1 MAYPVQA
8 GPVAAPP
15 GPAGD
20 PTAVFGRRVVA
31 SLIDG
36 VLVIG
41 PAVATATAEFE
52 YLPVDALGM
61 DPQVFCDRYIAEQ
74 DGFCANTADIDD
86 RVYFSDGSFVSS
98 GLVFW
103 GLGLLLLVVLQGLT
117 GWTVGKLITG
127 IRTVKEDGTPP
138 GLVKSFLRWLLWVV
152 DGQPCGLPLV
162 GFITG
167 LTTTGHRRVGDM
179 AAKTFV
185 VRASVA
191 GAPVSVPGLTSP
203 PTAPVAAY
211 GTPSA
216 WGAAAD
222 TGPAAGPAAGATGPQ
237 WDPQRGTYIQWDPAQ
252 RRWLQ
257 WDEATRAW
265 TTIPGQ

>member
-8 GPVAAPP
+8 GPVAAPL
-15 GPAGD
+15 GPTGD

-31 SLIDG
+31 SLVDG
-36 VLVIG
+36 VIVMG
-41 PAVATATAEFE
+41 PAVAMATAEFE
-52 YLPVDALGM
+52 YLPVDSLGM
-61 DPQVFCDRYIAEQ
+61 DPQVFCDRFIEEQ

-103 GLGLLLLVVLQGLT
+103 GLGLLLLVILQGVT
-117 GWTVGKLITG
+117 GWTVGKLVTG
-127 IRTVKEDGTPP
+127 IRTVKEDGSPP
-138 GLVKSFLRWLLWVV
+138 GLVKSFVRWLLWVV

-162 GFITG
+162 GLLTG

-185 VRASVA
+185 VRSSAA
-191 GAPVSVPGLTSP
+191 GAPIVVPGLTSP
-203 PTAPVAAY
+203 PTAPATAY
-211 GTPSA
+211 GAGSA
-216 WGAAAD
+216 WGPGGAAS
-222 TGPAAGPAAGATGPQ
+222 PAPSATGPQ

-252 RRWLQ
+252 SRWLQ
-257 WDEATRAW
+257 WDETTRTW
-265 TTIPGQ
+265 TLIPGQ